1 MKKRLLCTLLLFA
14 VLLTACRGQQII
26 LGDETE
32 ETADITTAAESAD
45 QTDNASSDA
54 ETTEEVTAAPEPEE
68 DPHRFDW
75 QYDIAPY
82 YPEED
87 DTEGDYI
94 FNETDLNG
102 SIVVLKR
109 SVHTGECT
117 PVCTDPFC
125 THDNPSCRF
134 HTSMYVKSIGNTMYA
149 IKIDEGDVDDKG
161 NLKSTIYSY
170 NVDTDEYKTIFE
182 KDYPIRLSEMR
193 RYGRYLYFEVSGR
206 DGGLKRLDVYTE
218 EVQSIKRPINY
229 QFTGFTDNM
238 MLWIPNSYEGDYL
251 ATDLEGNDPK
261 PYDPLIYAGRLHE
274 SVVVNNNMPG
284 TYISWYILDK
294 NGERE
299 RMIIDKCLGISR
311 AKNNRLYLGLF
322 DDLEKHPIIPD
333 KPEEGKTKMNG
344 DVYILPYDTE
354 EARLLCH
361 IDNVSLH
368 SFYSGGYNDLKT
380 GDWVGIMI
388 RPTQHYLE
396 ENHLAAYNDGQGNMS
411 AERWVD
417 NDMVIVNVKT
427 GEYVISRYME

>member
-1 MKKRLLCTLLLFA
+1 MNPQ
-14 VLLTACRGQQII
+14 TA
-26 LGDETE
+26 DDTKETE
-32 ETADITTAAESAD
+32 ETK
-45 QTDNASSDA
+45 
-54 ETTEEVTAAPEPEE
+54 EENPEPAATDEN
-68 DPHRFDW
+68 DSHRFDW

-87 DTEGDYI
+87 DIEGDYI
-94 FNETDLNG
+94 FNETDING
-102 SIVVLKR
+102 NIIVLKR

-125 THDNPSCRF
+125 THDNPNCRF
-134 HTSMYVKSIGNTMYA
+134 HNSMYVKSIGNTMYA

-161 NLKSTIYSY
+161 NLKNSIYSY

-206 DGGLKRLDVYTE
+206 DDGLKRLDVFTE
-218 EVQSIKRPINY
+218 EVISVKRQSGYRL
-229 QFTGFTDNM
+229 FGFTDNM
-238 MLWIPNSYEGDYL
+238 IIWIPTGSTGDDL

-261 PYDPLIYAGRLHE
+261 PYNPVIYAGRLHE
-274 SVVVNNNMPG
+274 CVVVNNNMPG
-284 TYISWYILDK
+284 MYISWYISDK

-299 RMIIDKCLGISR
+299 RMIIEKCLGISR

-333 KPEEGKTKMNG
+333 KPEEGKMKMNG

-361 IDNVSLH
+361 IDNVSLDG
-368 SFYSGGYNDLKT
+368 FYSGGYNDLKT
-380 GDWVGIMI
+380 GDWFGIMI

-396 ENHLAAYNDGQGNMS
+396 ENNLAAYDDGIRNMS

-417 NDMVIVNVKT
+417 NDMVIVNIKT